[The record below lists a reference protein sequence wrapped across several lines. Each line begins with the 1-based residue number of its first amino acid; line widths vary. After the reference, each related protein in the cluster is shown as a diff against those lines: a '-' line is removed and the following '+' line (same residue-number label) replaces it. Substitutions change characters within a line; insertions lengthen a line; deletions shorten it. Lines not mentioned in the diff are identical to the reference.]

1 MRSLAV
7 ASKALAH
14 AADASWWD
22 WDRGSAPF
30 FWRWP
35 EEYQEEMRDGLRP
48 RFVGPP
54 PSTMTPQLP
63 PRDPSVAGK
72 ERAKLDKFRVRE
84 SVAPPTGP
92 ILSLMST
99 FSVAKGDDIRMVF
112 DASKSKL
119 NEALFAP
126 WFSLATADAMA
137 RTVYVDYFGA
147 DNDYGE
153 MFYNFWLHEDLR
165 PYCGVDMTHQYP
177 EEARLQP
184 NSVLWNVFTRPAMG
198 LRPSPYQSV
207 RGALRA
213 KRLMLGDHT
222 VGKTLNTNYHK

>member
-1 MRSLAV
+1 
-7 ASKALAH
+7 
-14 AADASWWD
+14 
-22 WDRGSAPF
+22 
-30 FWRWP
+30 
-35 EEYQEEMRDGLRP
+35 
-48 RFVGPP
+48 
-54 PSTMTPQLP
+54 MTPQLP
-63 PRDPSVAGK
+63 PRDPSVAAK
-72 ERAKLDKFRVRE
+72 ERAKLDKFRRRE
-84 SVAPPTGP
+84 SVAPATVP

-119 NEALFAP
+119 NQALFAP
-126 WFSLATADAMA
+126 WFSLATPASMA
-137 RTVYVDYFGA
+137 RTVDVGYFGA

-184 NSVLWNVFTRPAMG
+184 NGVLWNVFTRPAMG

-207 RGALRA
+207 QGSSC
-213 KRLMLGDHT
+213 
-222 VGKTLNTNYHK
+222 